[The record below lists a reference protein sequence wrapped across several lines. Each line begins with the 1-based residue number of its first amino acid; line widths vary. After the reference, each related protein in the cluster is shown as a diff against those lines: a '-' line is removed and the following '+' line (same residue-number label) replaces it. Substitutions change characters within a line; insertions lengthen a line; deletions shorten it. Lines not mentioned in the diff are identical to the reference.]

1 MTEKE
6 ILEKIEASA
15 HEAEIPES
23 IRPEQ
28 MKKRLKSQQRKRRY
42 FQRTAAAAVLLLGV
56 VSVGGVQAYISGNA
70 GRTQNTRELVV
81 SDASNVA
88 SDRERS
94 AADGIGENTG
104 AAETEAG
111 ENSYEAKRDAGELYV
126 VAKDYGEVYD
136 AVTELVPMART
147 EGNAMGESSVDI
159 SYTDGNVSG
168 DVVYQ
173 ENSLNKTEAIR
184 EESASGLE
192 DGTGENTF
200 SGTNLQ
206 TEGVDESDIIKT
218 DGSYI
223 YAVSE
228 NRVVIT
234 DIREGVLQEA
244 GEIDLSDGNA
254 SGQVLELYVNGDIL
268 NVVVQAEQIGLSE
281 EDSGDGEDVYYIDSQ
296 MQTEVRTYDISNP
309 GEPKL
314 KGSITQDGYYQT
326 SRKIGDVVYLFT
338 CSQTTR
344 PVLERE
350 EAITDEETGGWIPII
365 NGETASADHIYL
377 SERGGQELIVT
388 SVDVNKPDK
397 VVDYTVILNNYVDIY
412 VSTKAFYLYQTNY
425 SENGSTTQIAKF
437 GFEQGNMNAVG
448 AASAN
453 GSVMDTFAVN
463 EYGGCLRLLTT
474 AGNTITG
481 DASNNLY
488 LFDEDLKLTGKLEGM
503 AEGEEI
509 YAARYLGDMAYFVT
523 YRNTDPLFA
532 VDLSDIKNPEL
543 VGELKITGFSEYL
556 HFWGEDKLVGIG
568 YETDPD
574 TGEQKGIKLTMFDIS
589 NPTDLKEEKSV
600 VLTDADYSQALYNYK
615 CVLADSSENL
625 FGFTT
630 ETYGNTQS
638 LNYRLFSW
646 EDGTFRELLD
656 LPLDG
661 GLNAQSY
668 RGIYAGDYFYLV
680 SPSGITSY
688 DRENDYT
695 LSKELKF

>member
-6 ILEKIEASA
+6 ILEKIEVSA
-15 HEAEIPES
+15 HKAEIPES

-28 MKKRLKSQQRKRRY
+28 MRKRLKSHQRKRRY
-42 FQRTAAAAVLLLGV
+42 FHRTVAAAALLMGV
-56 VSVGGVQAYISGNA
+56 ISIGGVQAYVSEIGDK
-70 GRTQNTRELVV
+70 TQNTQEFAA
-81 SDASNVA
+81 SDASTVVPDGKRSVA
-88 SDRERS
+88 E
-94 AADGIGENTG
+94 GIGKSIG
-104 AAETEAG
+104 AVETEAG

-136 AVTELVPMART
+136 AVTKPVPMPRT
-147 EGNAMGESSVDI
+147 EGNAMDESSVDI
-159 SYTDGNVSG
+159 SYTDGNASG
-168 DVVYQ
+168 DMVYQ
-173 ENSLNKTEAIR
+173 ENSINKTEAIHG
-184 EESASGLE
+184 ESALDLE
-192 DGTGENTF
+192 DGTGESTF
-200 SGTNLQ
+200 SETNLQ
-206 TEGVDESDIIKT
+206 TEGVDESDIVKT

-223 YAVSE
+223 YVVSG

-234 DIREGVLQEA
+234 DIRGGVLQKA

-268 NVVVQAEQIGLSE
+268 NIVVQTEQTGLSE

-309 GEPKL
+309 EKPRL
-314 KGSITQDGYYQT
+314 KGTIEQDGYYQT

-350 EAITDEETGGWIPII
+350 EAITEKETGGWIPLI

-388 SVDVNKPDK
+388 SVDVNKPDE

-425 SENGSTTQIAKF
+425 SESGSTTQIAKF
-437 GFEQGNMNAVG
+437 GFEQGMMNAVG

-463 EYGGCLRLLTT
+463 EYEGCLRLLTT

-503 AEGEEI
+503 AQGEEI

-532 VDLSDIKNPEL
+532 VDLSDAKNPEL

-589 NPTDLKEEKSV
+589 NPADLKEEKSV

-615 CVLADSSENL
+615 CVLADAPWNL

-656 LPLDG
+656 LPLDDS
-661 GLNAQSY
+661 LNAQSY

-680 SPSGITSY
+680 SPSEITSY

>member
-42 FQRTAAAAVLLLGV
+42 FHRTVAAAVLLLGI
-56 VSVGGVQAYISGNA
+56 VSVGGVQAYISGNED
-70 GRTQNTRELVV
+70 RTQNIRELAV
-81 SDASNVA
+81 SDASNA
-88 SDRERS
+88 SDGERS
-94 AADGIGENTG
+94 AADGIGESIG

-111 ENSYEAKRDAGELYV
+111 VNSYEAKQDAGELYV

-136 AVTELVPMART
+136 AVTEPVPMART

-192 DGTGENTF
+192 DGTGENAF
-200 SGTNLQ
+200 SGTNVQ

-268 NVVVQAEQIGLSE
+268 NVVVQAEQTGLSE

-326 SRKIGDVVYLFT
+326 SRKIGDVVYHCT
-338 CSQTTR
+338 CSQTKR
-344 PVLERE
+344 PVLERD
-350 EAITDEETGGWIPII
+350 EAITEE
-365 NGETASADHIYL
+365 
-377 SERGGQELIVT
+377 
-388 SVDVNKPDK
+388 
-397 VVDYTVILNNYVDIY
+397 
-412 VSTKAFYLYQTNY
+412 
-425 SENGSTTQIAKF
+425 
-437 GFEQGNMNAVG
+437 
-448 AASAN
+448 
-453 GSVMDTFAVN
+453 
-463 EYGGCLRLLTT
+463 
-474 AGNTITG
+474 
-481 DASNNLY
+481 
-488 LFDEDLKLTGKLEGM
+488 
-503 AEGEEI
+503 
-509 YAARYLGDMAYFVT
+509 
-523 YRNTDPLFA
+523 
-532 VDLSDIKNPEL
+532 
-543 VGELKITGFSEYL
+543 
-556 HFWGEDKLVGIG
+556 
-568 YETDPD
+568 
-574 TGEQKGIKLTMFDIS
+574 
-589 NPTDLKEEKSV
+589 
-600 VLTDADYSQALYNYK
+600 
-615 CVLADSSENL
+615 
-625 FGFTT
+625 
-630 ETYGNTQS
+630 
-638 LNYRLFSW
+638 
-646 EDGTFRELLD
+646 
-656 LPLDG
+656 
-661 GLNAQSY
+661 
-668 RGIYAGDYFYLV
+668 
-680 SPSGITSY
+680 
-688 DRENDYT
+688 
-695 LSKELKF
+695 